1 MSTLSCRG
9 ICSLMPWQL
18 EITIGENVIEKL
30 ILHTNYRGAVFTL
43 THLTEAFEQVGE
55 TRGSQEPV

>member
-1 MSTLSCRG
+1 
-9 ICSLMPWQL
+9 MPWQL

-30 ILHTNYRGAVFTL
+30 ILHTNYRGAVFVL

>member
-1 MSTLSCRG
+1 MSTLSCRE

-30 ILHTNYRGAVFTL
+30 ILHTNYRGAVFAL